1 MKTNLNDILWRK
13 YSNDFVTINDLER
26 PIEVIKTGNYN
37 FDKILG
43 CDGIPKSR
51 ITEIFG
57 NESSGKTTIALQI
70 AKEVTL
76 KREKVLYIDLECTLD
91 IKYLKSLG
99 IDINYIYICRP
110 KSGEKTFSIIE
121 DSLKEDQ
128 FSLIIVDSV
137 AAMTTENELDE
148 NIEDNARLGAL
159 ARLMSKG
166 LRRIQNML
174 NLSNTALIFI
184 NQIRERIGVLYGNPE
199 TTTGGKALRFFATIR
214 IEVKKAD
221 LIKNGQDKIG
231 IKAKLT
237 IVKNKLGKPFEYT
250 YINIYFGEGYDY
262 TLDILDFAIE
272 NNIIKKSGSWFYFN
286 DEKLC
291 QGMNKLKIY
300 CNENPEW
307 LNNIKNIIEKKID
320 IVN

>member
-37 FDKILG
+37 LDKILG